1 VSAVAFRPK
10 PVHARE
16 LVLSVRAALEKA
28 QALRSL
34 SRAQRMISVWTEW
47 LRLVDALLSMPGPTR
62 LPSGVLSGIARRE
75 NSPRRSNEPGD
86 WSTPART
93 LSLREREALFAF
105 TSGLRPR
112 QIAKTLG
119 VTIHT
124 ARAHRKAVMTPIP
137 GTPFP
142 CESLTG
148 TAQPG
153 DAPTTSDS
161 SVCWADWPN
170 GGLQFHL
177 YGETPNGGGTLS
189 VAMYALRLIRNGGL
203 YSGDGSYGFSFS
215 GDTSQPPC
223 GYSASG
229 TFFQRT
235 TTP

>member
-142 CESLTG
+142 CESLMKASRGPRSQAMHQRLRTQARAGRIGRTVGSNSTSTG
-148 TAQPG
+148 KPRTGA
-153 DAPTTSDS
+153 A
-161 SVCWADWPN
+161 
-170 GGLQFHL
+170 H
-177 YGETPNGGGTLS
+177 
-189 VAMYALRLIRNGGL
+189 
-203 YSGDGSYGFSFS
+203 
-215 GDTSQPPC
+215 
-223 GYSASG
+223 SASPC
-229 TFFQRT
+229 
-235 TTP
+235 TPCA